1 MQKTA
6 PNETEQQRLAK
17 RKLVKFMEYAIIL
30 AVTVVAVIALRNP
43 IHKFPM
49 VFYVLAIALDVIFV
63 CHSTGVFAL
72 PRDVW
77 KVMFELIQSCM
88 LPMAMFMIVMYIGC
102 FKKGGKAYTWLKPIR
117 SELSIIAWI
126 LSLGHM
132 AVYLNSYIPRILAG
146 ANINTNIMSAFV
158 LALILLVLLLVL
170 GVTSFNFL
178 KKRMSTKTWIKI
190 QKWAYP
196 FWALVYVHLMLML
209 APSAMRGGQAA
220 IISVVVYTLS
230 FGIYAVWRIARA
242 VMDKKAA
249 AEGATDTI
257 PDVEEFQTFKAV

>member
-1 MQKTA
+1 
-6 PNETEQQRLAK
+6 
-17 RKLVKFMEYAIIL
+17 MEYAIIL
-30 AVTVVAVIALRNP
+30 AVTVIAVIALRTP
-43 IHKFPM
+43 IHKFPL
-49 VFYVLAIALDVIFV
+49 VFYILAIALDVVFV
-63 CHSTGVFAL
+63 CHATGVLAL

-132 AVYLNSYIPRILAG
+132 AVYLQSYIPRIMSG
-146 ANINTNIMSAFV
+146 ANINTNIMTAFV

-178 KKRMSTKTWIKI
+178 KKRMSTKSWIKI

-220 IISVVVYTLS
+220 IVSVVVYTLS
-230 FGIYAVWRIARA
+230 FGIYAVWRITRA
-242 VMDKKAA
+242 VLDKKANEALDGEA
-249 AEGATDTI
+249 AVEIDEVETI
-257 PDVEEFQTFKAV
+257 KAV

>member
-1 MQKTA
+1 
-6 PNETEQQRLAK
+6 
-17 RKLVKFMEYAIIL
+17 MEYAIIL
-30 AVTVVAVIALRNP
+30 AVTVIAVIALRNP

-49 VFYVLAIALDVIFV
+49 VFYILAIALDVVFV
-63 CHSTGVFAL
+63 CHSTGVLAL

-132 AVYLNSYIPRILAG
+132 AVYLNSYIPRILSG
-146 ANINTNIMSAFV
+146 ANINANIMSAFV
-158 LALILLVLLLVL
+158 LALVLLVMLLVL
-170 GVTSFNFL
+170 GVTSFNIL
-178 KKRMSTKTWIKI
+178 KKNMSTKTWIKI

-209 APSAMRGGQAA
+209 APSALRGGQAA
-220 IISVVVYTLS
+220 LISVAVYTVS
-230 FGIYAVWRIARA
+230 FGVYAVWRIARA
-242 VMDKKAA
+242 VMDKKASEA
-249 AEGATDTI
+249 LDSETV
-257 PDVEEFQTFKAV
+257 VEIDEIEPMKAV